1 MTPEITPPLCE
12 ACQTPLKLIPAGTS
26 KRTFKDYEAFYACP
40 NNRECGGKTQKY
52 VPLKPKTTPDSP
64 QQVADNI
71 NKDVKTI
78 NALKIVR
85 ENLDSVIKF
94 LEK

>member
-1 MTPEITPPLCE
+1 MENNNPPIQCPVCQSAIKHISAGISKKNDKPYDE
-12 ACQTPLKLIPAGTS
+12 FWACISSECRFTWSPSSKPA
-26 KRTFKDYEAFYACP
+26 
-40 NNRECGGKTQKY
+40 
-52 VPLKPKTTPDSP
+52 PKTAPISP
-64 QQVADNI
+64 QQVADGI

-85 ENLDSVIKF
+85 ENLDSVIKY

>member
-1 MTPEITPPLCE
+1 MTPEITPPQCD
-12 ACQTPLKLIPAGTS
+12 ACTTPLKLIPAGTS
-26 KRTFKDYEAFYACP
+26 KRTFKDYEAFWACP

-52 VPLKPKTTPDSP
+52 VPPKPKITPDSP

-85 ENLDSVIKF
+85 ENLDSVIKY